1 MKFCLMYASSFACAK
16 KAEWSLKS
24 SSTVGLFEGFFCKQA
39 AMKALNS
46 GDQVMPGGAIA
57 GSEGGSWLIIIMI
70 TLTGG

>member
-1 MKFCLMYASSFACAK
+1 MKFCFMYASSFACAK
-16 KAEWSLKS
+16 KAAWSLKS
-24 SSTVGLFEGFFCKQA
+24 SSTVGLFEGFFYKQA